1 MPTFFGQTTTT
12 NTVTV
17 CLSANVMCLQC
28 NVYYCKAT
36 EKEEDETNLA
46 FYCYDFGIAW
56 EFLRVS
62 RICF

>member
-46 FYCYDFGIAW
+46 FYCYDFGIA
-56 EFLRVS
+56 
-62 RICF
+62 